1 MRQPQAWA
9 CVVAVR
15 SLLGPAVGGSR
26 MQAAPASPDG
36 DFAQEPVV
44 VERLRTTYR
53 FEADGTGSKSVAG
66 RISIRND
73 SGLKAF
79 GQIAGSYDAGFETL
93 TIKGRVV
100 KPDGVATEIPQG
112 AVQDVSSPVLR
123 MAPIYGDI
131 REKHLVVPG
140 LGVGDILEYE
150 MQLVRLAAFRR

>member
-1 MRQPQAWA
+1 MKQPQSRL
-9 CVVAVR
+9 CVVAVM

-44 VERLRTTYR
+44 VERLRTTCR
-53 FEADGTGSKSVAG
+53 FEADGTGAKTAAG
-66 RISIRND
+66 RVSIRND

-100 KPDGVATEIPQG
+100 KPDGVAIESSQS
-112 AVQDVSSPVLR
+112 AVQDVWRFGTV
-123 MAPIYGDI
+123 
-131 REKHLVVPG
+131 
-140 LGVGDILEYE
+140 
-150 MQLVRLAAFRR
+150 

>member
-1 MRQPQAWA
+1 
-9 CVVAVR
+9 VSSR
-15 SLLGPAVGGSR
+15 SGVCWGLRS
-26 MQAAPASPDG
+26 AAPECRRRRRPRTAISRRSPWSSSG
-36 DFAQEPVV
+36 CGPPVDSK
-44 VERLRTTYR
+44 
-53 FEADGTGSKSVAG
+53 ADGTGSKSVGG
-66 RISIRND
+66 RVSIRND
-73 SGLKAF
+73 TGLKAF

-100 KPDGVATEIPQG
+100 KPDGVATEIPQS